1 MVSTFHGLEM
11 AKRALNAQQ
20 AALYTTSHNISNAN
34 TVGYTRQRV
43 NFEQMNSLSASREP
57 GGVVSGVGSG
67 VEAGS
72 IERIRDR
79 FLDTQFRKENSKFG
93 YYSSNAS
100 ALKQME
106 NLLNEPTKEG
116 LAFVLE
122 NFFNSLQDLNGS
134 ADHSGTRTVVAQRAE
149 AVVETYRYLATSM
162 QDVQDDLKNQID
174 VTEVG
179 INSMLRQI
187 ANINNEIAGIEPHG
201 LVPNDLYDERD
212 RLIDSLSTIIDIEVS
227 YVKSSGQ
234 PSPIAEG
241 IATIKLR
248 NGSDRYSLV
257 DGESRSYSEIT
268 ISADENNNITGVTI
282 TNAHPDVADMDPIS
296 AANFQ
301 SIGSL
306 RSLFEMNGYID
317 EAGEVAGYYN
327 EVKADLET
335 MLTTYVDEFNR
346 VHAEGVDLHGNA
358 GAVTAEN
365 FFVYTPGDAFNTIA
379 VNQAILD
386 DPDLIRAS
394 LDGFSGDGTNAIN
407 LAEVYNDLNVGLG
420 TRTSVKS
427 FYQSLIGELGVRTNE
442 ANRMQTNSQVLRQ
455 QVEENRMAVSSVSLD
470 EEITNLIKFQ
480 HAYNAAARSM
490 TAVDEMLDRII
501 NNMGLVGR

>member
-20 AALYTTSHNISNAN
+20 SALYTTSHNISNAN

-43 NFEQMNSLSASREP
+43 NFEQMNSLSVSREP

-67 VEAGS
+67 VQAGS
-72 IERIRDR
+72 IERIRDQ
-79 FLDTQFRKENSKFG
+79 FLDTQYRKENSKFG
-93 YYSSNAS
+93 YYATNAS

-106 NLLNEPTKEG
+106 NLLNEPTEEG

-122 NFFNSLQDLNGS
+122 DFFNSLQDLNGS

-149 AVVETYRYLATSM
+149 AVVETFRYLVSSI

-174 VTEVG
+174 VTEED

-227 YVKSSGQ
+227 YDKSSGQ

-241 IATIKLR
+241 IATIELR
-248 NGSDRYSLV
+248 NGEERINLV
-257 DGESRSYSEIT
+257 DGKTRSHSEVKI
-268 ISADENNNITGVTI
+268 IPGENNNISQITVT
-282 TNAHPDVADMDPIS
+282 NDHPDVEIDNGTINA
-296 AANFQ
+296 FEFK

-306 RSLFEMNGYID
+306 QSLFEMNGYID
-317 EAGEVAGYYN
+317 ENNEAVGYYN

-335 MLTTYVDEFNR
+335 MLTTYVDKFNE
-346 VHAEGVDLHGNA
+346 VHRAGFDLDGDPGV
-358 GAVTAEN
+358 N
-365 FFVYTPGDAFNTIA
+365 FFIFENPDDQLGSIA
-379 VNQAILD
+379 VNPDILAN
-386 DPDLIRAS
+386 PDLIAAS
-394 LDGFSGDGTNAIN
+394 LTPDGGTGDGTNAIN
-407 LAEVYNDLNVGLG
+407 LAEVYNDLDVGLG

-427 FYQSLIGELGVRTNE
+427 FYQSLIGELGVRANE

>member
-43 NFEQMNSLSASREP
+43 NFAQMNSISASREP
-57 GGVVSGVGSG
+57 GGIVSGVGSG

-72 IERIRDR
+72 IERIRDQ
-79 FLDTQFRKENSKFG
+79 FLDTQYRKENSKFG
-93 YYSSNAS
+93 YYSTNAA
-100 ALKQME
+100 ALRQME
-106 NLLNEPTKEG
+106 NLLNEPTEEG

-122 NFFNSLQDLNGS
+122 DFFNSLQDLNGS

-149 AVVETYRYLATSM
+149 AVVETYRYLASSL

-174 VTEVG
+174 VTEVD

-212 RLIDSLSTIIDIEVS
+212 RLIDELSTLVDIEVS
-227 YVKSSGQ
+227 YTKSSGQ

-241 IATIKLR
+241 IVTVRLR
-248 NGSDRYSLV
+248 NGTDRINLV
-257 DGESRSYSEIT
+257 DGESRSHSEIA
-268 ISADENNNITGVTI
+268 IEADDNNNITQITI
-282 TNAHPDVADMDPIS
+282 TNDHEDVNLATTIEAHDY
-296 AANFQ
+296 Q
-301 SIGSL
+301 SNGTL
-306 RSLFEMNGYID
+306 QALFEMNGYVKTDGTTI
-317 EAGEVAGYYN
+317 GGYYN
-327 EVKADLET
+327 DVKADLET
-335 MLTTYVDEFNR
+335 MLVTYVDEFNR
-346 VHAEGVDLHGNA
+346 VHAEGTDLYGNS
-358 GAVTAEN
+358 GGD
-365 FFVYTPGDAFNTIA
+365 FFVYDANDPLGTIA
-379 VNQAILD
+379 VNEAILT
-386 DPDLIRAS
+386 DPDLIAAS
-394 LDGFSGDGTNAIN
+394 IDGYSGDGTNAIN
-407 LAEVYNDLNVGLG
+407 LAEVYNDLDVGLG

-427 FYQSLIGELGVRTNE
+427 FYQSLIGELGVRAAE
-442 ANRMQTNSQVLRQ
+442 SIRMQNNSDVLRQ

-470 EEITNLIKFQ
+470 EEISNLIKFQ

>member
-1 MVSTFHGLEM
+1 MVSAFHGLEM

-20 AALYTTSHNISNAN
+20 SALYTTSHNISNAN

-43 NFEQMNSLSASREP
+43 NFEQMNTLSSSREP
-57 GGVVSGVGSG
+57 GGVVSGIGSG
-67 VEAGS
+67 VQAGS
-72 IERIRDR
+72 IERIRDQ

-93 YYSSNAS
+93 YYTTNAS

-106 NLLNEPTKEG
+106 NLLNEPTEEG

-122 NFFNSLQDLNGS
+122 DFFNGLQDLNGS

-149 AVVETYRYLATSM
+149 AVAETFRYLSSSI

-174 VTEVG
+174 VTEKD
-179 INSMLRQI
+179 INSMLKQI

-227 YVKSSGQ
+227 YDKSSGQ
-234 PSPIAEG
+234 PSPIADG
-241 IATIKLR
+241 IATIKLK
-248 NGSDRYSLV
+248 NGSDPSITLV
-257 DGESRSYSEIT
+257 DGNSRSYSQIEINEDT
-268 ISADENNNITGVTI
+268 NNNITDIVI
-282 TNAHPDVADMDPIS
+282 TDADGTVLETIS
-296 AANFQ
+296 AADFKSN
-301 SIGSL
+301 GGL
-306 RSLFEMNGYID
+306 KALFEMNGYID
-317 EAGEVAGYYN
+317 AGGEVAGYYN

-335 MLTTYVDEFNR
+335 MLTTYVEKFNE
-346 VHAEGVDLHGNA
+346 VHQAGYDFEGNSGMK
-358 GAVTAEN
+358 
-365 FFVYTPGDAFNTIA
+365 FFVFDDENDPLGSVR
-379 VNQAILD
+379 VNPDILKN
-386 DPDLIRAS
+386 PDLIAAS
-394 LDGFSGDGTNAIN
+394 STEDGGTGDGANAID
-407 LAEVYNDLNVGLG
+407 LAEVYNDLDVGLG

-427 FYQSLIGELGVRTNE
+427 FYQSLIGELGVKASE

-470 EEITNLIKFQ
+470 EEISNLIKFQ

-490 TAVDEMLDRII
+490 TTVDEMLDRII
-501 NNMGLVGR
+501 NQMGLVGR